1 MMILVASCERHVHTA
16 TIDVNGSIA
25 STNAAIE
32 KFAAKAESAV
42 KMRRRTL
49 ELLTLRILSNVRPQ
63 LVNAVKNQV
72 VFGARCPGHLGQKK
86 RTASNILCSGRGG
99 VDTCRFFKCPLFHLT
114 PIEQV

>member
-16 TIDVNGSIA
+16 TIDVNGSTA

-32 KFAAKAESAV
+32 KFAAKAESPV

-63 LVNAVKNQV
+63 LVNIVKNQV
-72 VFGARCPGHLGQKK
+72 VFGARCPGQKK
-86 RTASNILCSGRGG
+86 RAASNIMCSGRG
-99 VDTCRFFKCPLFHLT
+99 VVSTHAAF
-114 PIEQV
+114 QVSTLPSHTH